1 MDFLAFLD
9 HDGHDFP
16 VLDAEEAPGCDGFHR

>member
-16 VLDAEEAPGCDGFHR
+16 VLDAEKAPGCDGFHR